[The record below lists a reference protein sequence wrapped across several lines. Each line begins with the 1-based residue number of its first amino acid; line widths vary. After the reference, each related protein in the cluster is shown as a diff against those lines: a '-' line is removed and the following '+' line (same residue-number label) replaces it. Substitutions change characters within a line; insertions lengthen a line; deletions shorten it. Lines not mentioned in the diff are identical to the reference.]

1 MGDQQMKTEK
11 TTPVTAILL
20 AAVLLFGLCACGKQP
35 ASPFG
40 FTGQV
45 SDGPSETGKRP
56 SSPTDERADS
66 SGETPAAPSETMVY
80 EPDFSALNIRP
91 AAWEN
96 VAWETYASTYFT
108 LQIPKGWNVQWQG
121 DANQMQWMAVSPDNT
136 VGISNRDHAYACK
149 DANAQSLLG
158 FSVTMTDGTVREFF
172 EATFQNSAE
181 YFTVKNA
188 CVPDDIDLIRQ
199 VRPYDTI
206 KDYQSLYGVFKDDNV
221 EGEGIYSAVV
231 MDSQDVWFNGMNYG
245 AWEVNCIL
253 TQWAP
258 QGDLVNWAPVI
269 AQIAQSF
276 RYTDTYIRE
285 WQSIAQSAL
294 TPYNGLSDT
303 DPVMEAFEERS
314 KSDTIIQEK
323 RSDMIGEYERV
334 YDHDSGNI
342 YRAYN
347 GFLDDIGDQSRF
359 TSITDD
365 QYTEG
370 YVGWIDK
377 D

>member
-1 MGDQQMKTEK
+1 MKNRK
-11 TTPVTAILL
+11 NFL
-20 AAVLLFGLCACGKQP
+20 AAVLAVALTIGLCACGAQTTTP
-35 ASPFG
+35 DHSSFI
-40 FTGQV
+40 TGNEAGN
-45 SDGPSETGKRP
+45 SSETSP
-56 SSPTDERADS
+56 SGFVSISGDVTESGDKPTTSA
-66 SGETPAAPSETMVY
+66 ETSAPI
-80 EPDFSALNIRP
+80 PDFSTLNIRP

-96 VAWETYASTYFT
+96 VEWENYSSTYFT

-121 DANQMQWMAVSPDNT
+121 DANQMQWMATSPDNT
-136 VGISNRDHAYACK
+136 VGISNMDHAYACK
-149 DANAQSLLG
+149 DARAQGFLG
-158 FSVTMTDGTVREFF
+158 FAVTMTGGTVQEFF

-181 YFTVKNA
+181 YFTVKNS
-188 CVPDDIDLIRQ
+188 CVPDNIDLIRQ
-199 VRPYDTI
+199 VRPYDSI
-206 KDYQSLYGVFKDDNV
+206 RDYQSLYAVFKDDNV

-231 MDSQDVWFNGMNYG
+231 MDSQDVWFNGLNYG

-269 AQIAQSF
+269 AHIAQSF
-276 RYTDTYIRE
+276 NYTDTYIRQ
-285 WQSIAQSAL
+285 WQFIAQSAL
-294 TPYNGLSDT
+294 TPYTGLSDT

-334 YDHDSGNI
+334 YDNDSGNI

-359 TSITDD
+359 TSITDS